1 LFNTYRDFDLRAMTR
16 RLREMPRSTLLASR
30 LQLRRLLKSTQENSM
45 KNFLKAFIRD
55 ERGLA
60 AVEYAIVAG
69 VVVAGLVG
77 VFELIGTEATDRLN
91 ELYNALA

>member
-1 LFNTYRDFDLRAMTR
+1 
-16 RLREMPRSTLLASR
+16 
-30 LQLRRLLKSTQENSM
+30 M
-45 KNFLKAFIRD
+45 KKFLMKFIKD

-77 VFELIGTEATDRLN
+77 IFELIGGEATDRLN
-91 ELYNALA
+91 ELYNALV

>member
-1 LFNTYRDFDLRAMTR
+1 
-16 RLREMPRSTLLASR
+16 
-30 LQLRRLLKSTQENSM
+30 M

-69 VVVAGLVG
+69 VVVDGCMVG
-77 VFELIGTEATDRLN
+77 AAAPSELIGVEATNRLN
-91 ELYNALA
+91 DLYSALI

>member
-1 LFNTYRDFDLRAMTR
+1 
-16 RLREMPRSTLLASR
+16 
-30 LQLRRLLKSTQENSM
+30 M

-77 VFELIGTEATDRLN
+77 VFELIGIEATERLT
-91 ELYNALA
+91 ELKDALV

>member
-1 LFNTYRDFDLRAMTR
+1 
-16 RLREMPRSTLLASR
+16 
-30 LQLRRLLKSTQENSM
+30 M

-77 VFELIGTEATDRLN
+77 VFELIGGEATNRLN
-91 ELYNALA
+91 DLYNALI

>member
-1 LFNTYRDFDLRAMTR
+1 
-16 RLREMPRSTLLASR
+16 
-30 LQLRRLLKSTQENSM
+30 M

-69 VVVAGLVG
+69 VDVAGLVG

>member
-1 LFNTYRDFDLRAMTR
+1 
-16 RLREMPRSTLLASR
+16 
-30 LQLRRLLKSTQENSM
+30 M

-77 VFELIGTEATDRLN
+77 VFELIGGEATNRLN
-91 ELYNALA
+91 DLYNALV